1 MMHRVDASISIVSM
15 RPTCQDMYRSD
26 TFERMKN
33 APSVLLLERIGALMQ
48 HAVRE
53 DALRHG
59 LQPIHLHVLQYL
71 RLANRYSDMPIAVA
85 EYLGITRGTASQSLA
100 LLERKG
106 YLVKEADSQHGRRVH
121 LTLTPAAQALLDDGW
136 AQRVDRASNAPSGRS
151 LDTSLTALLLGLQRA
166 NRQRAFG
173 VCKQCDHFLRE
184 PGSARC
190 GLTGEPLAA
199 EQTVR
204 ICREWTAPASS

>member
-1 MMHRVDASISIVSM
+1 
-15 RPTCQDMYRSD
+15 
-26 TFERMKN
+26 MKH
-33 APSVLLLERIGALMQ
+33 APSVLLLERIGALIQ
-48 HAVRE
+48 QAVRE
-53 DALRHG
+53 EALRHG
-59 LQPIHLHVLQYL
+59 LQPIHWHVLQYL

-121 LTLTPAAQALLDDGW
+121 LTLTSAALALLDDGW
-136 AQRVDRASNAPSGRS
+136 AQRVERVSTALSGNS
-151 LDTSLTALLLGLQRA
+151 LDASLQALLLGLQRA
-166 NRQRAFG
+166 NGQGAFG

-184 PGSARC
+184 SRSARC
-190 GLTGEPLAA
+190 GLTGEPLAP

-204 ICREWTAPASS
+204 ICREWTAPASEQPA